1 MVAKC
6 SNPSCST
13 PFRYLKDGT
22 LFRLE
27 SNPTLPPSKSDRVEY
42 FWLCSHCSSSMTLSL
57 REDETVATVPLPPPI
72 LGFPVGIPLTPADR
86 ERGLWL
92 RNVTSLLPR
101 HFRSLFASP
110 SKGRHNA
117 ASMGSM

>member
-6 SNPSCST
+6 SNPSCSA

-42 FWLCSHCSSSMTLSL
+42 FWLCNRCSATMTLGL
-57 REDETVATVPLPPPI
+57 RKDKTVVTVLRPQPI
-72 LGFPVGIPLTPADR
+72 LGVPERIALTPADR
-86 ERGLWL
+86 DRGLWL
-92 RNVTSLLPR
+92 RNVTSLLPKP
-101 HFRSLFASP
+101 FRSLF
-110 SKGRHNA
+110 GTQ
-117 ASMGSM
+117 

>member
-13 PFRYLKDGT
+13 LFRYLKDGT

-42 FWLCSHCSSSMTLSL
+42 FWLCNHCSSTMTLSL
-57 REDETVATVPLPPPI
+57 REDETVVTAPLPQRI
-72 LGFPVGIPLTPADR
+72 LGAAEDAVLTRADR
-86 ERGLWL
+86 DRAVWL
-92 RNVTSLLPR
+92 RNVTSLLPK
-101 HFRSLFASP
+101 HFRSLFGTP